1 MLIAWHNFSPLGG
14 NFSMFCVSLKLGFL
28 IFAFHFNFKP
38 SDSVVHYFF
47 DQKSPSFQQRLGIVS
62 GMCGDIFC
70 WPLQNLLKFGQI
82 INIWKIHSANFLHI
96 KKLNSSSTSMCLLL
110 IEPYVVSFT
119 AGKGV
124 SWILSL
130 VRDFHLLAALCS
142 AKGRQGPMSE
152 WRSSCPVCFV
162 LHVAS
167 SYHSRNL
174 EKGGVQKADLEKD
187 KEQN

>member
-47 DQKSPSFQQRLGIVS
+47 DQKPPPFQQRLGIVS
-62 GMCGDIFC
+62 GMCGGIFC

-110 IEPYVVSFT
+110 IEPYVASFT

-130 VRDFHLLAALCS
+130 VRDFHFTCS
-142 AKGRQGPMSE
+142 LVQCKGKAGTNVRMKVKFSCVSCFACGLQLPLKKSGERRGSKS
-152 WRSSCPVCFV
+152 RSG
-162 LHVAS
+162 
-167 SYHSRNL
+167 
-174 EKGGVQKADLEKD
+174 EG
-187 KEQN
+187 